1 MARLWALLA
10 AVALVAAACGGDSDP
25 PAPAAG
31 GTASTGPGAA
41 TGSSPGSGAT
51 LELSAENI
59 AFSPSSLEADAG
71 PVTIRFTNDDDGI
84 PHNLHVTGEGVDE
97 KTDIRPGPATER
109 LALELDRGT
118 YAFVCD
124 VHPVQ
129 MKGELIVR

>member
-25 PAPAAG
+25 PAAG
-31 GTASTGPGAA
+31 GTTAPASTEPGPTGPG
-41 TGSSPGSGAT
+41 GGAT
-51 LELSAENI
+51 VDLSAEDT

-84 PHNLHVTGEGVDE
+84 PHNLHVTGAGVDQ
-97 KTDIRPGPATER
+97 KTDIRPGPATQR
-109 LALELDRGT
+109 LALELEPGT
-118 YAFVCD
+118 YAFVCE